1 MNIGTFIACQN
12 ATNTARNTMFNNMIR
27 KGGSSSSKG
36 DSSSSKGDTS
46 SSKTSNNIKTII
58 ILFACF
64 LFFAWCNFLA
74 IYKLCQATKM
84 DFFEYSFLGT
94 IIFVLDVAYWFFVYC
109 CFQISKD

>member
-12 ATNTARNTMFNNMIR
+12 AMNTARNNMIR
-27 KGGSSSSKG
+27 KGGSSFG
-36 DSSSSKGDTS
+36 SSSSKGDTS

-74 IYKLCQATKM
+74 IYGMCQETKF
-84 DFFEYSFLGT
+84 DFFDYSFLGT
-94 IIFVLDVAYWFFVYC
+94 MIFVLDVAYWFIVYN